1 MGLFMNC
8 GGTVGVPPKWRRQ
21 CRETS
26 GVASR
31 VFRTFRGSK
40 GKVGFL
46 SRRRCAKG
54 PHIGLRGEFPG
65 VSRVSTGNLGFLLSY
80 DGDLR
85 DPLVLPQESQ
95 VSIRVARGLS
105 GFLSSRCWGRCPHLE
120 LRPEPQDSSPV
131 LTRILWFL
139 WSFNRGV
146 RPCLVWRHGTPLS
159 SHV

>member
-46 SRRRCAKG
+46 SRCRCAKG

-65 VSRVSTGNLGFLLSY
+65 VSRVSTGNLGFLSSY
-80 DGDLR
+80 DSCCLR
-85 DPLVLPQESQ
+85 KVKSPY
-95 VSIRVARGLS
+95 
-105 GFLSSRCWGRCPHLE
+105 E
-120 LRPEPQDSSPV
+120 LRGVFLDSSPV
-131 LTRILWFL
+131 DAGANVLIL
-139 WSFNRGV
+139 S
-146 RPCLVWRHGTPLS
+146 
-159 SHV
+159 

>member
-1 MGLFMNC
+1 MRCDRNARNPFPTKQGNGPSSRDKEGKTGLFLNC
-8 GGTVGVPPKWRRQ
+8 GGTVRVPPKWRRQ
-21 CRETS
+21 CWETS

-46 SRRRCAKG
+46 SRHRCAKG

-65 VSRVSTGNLGFLLSY
+65 VSRVSTGNLGFLSSY

-120 LRPEPQDSSPV
+120 LRPEPQDSSPL
-131 LTRILWFL
+131 LT
-139 WSFNRGV
+139 
-146 RPCLVWRHGTPLS
+146 
-159 SHV
+159 

>member
-1 MGLFMNC
+1 MNC
-8 GGTVGVPPKWRRQ
+8 GGTVGVPPKWRQQ
-21 CRETS
+21 CQENS
-26 GVASR
+26 GVASW

-46 SRRRCAKG
+46 SRRLCAKG

-80 DGDLR
+80 DWDLR

-95 VSIRVARGLS
+95 VSMRVERGLS
-105 GFLSSRCWGRCPHLE
+105 GFLSCWCRVLGPHLE
-120 LRPEPQDSSPV
+120 LRPEPQGSSPV
-131 LTRILWFL
+131 QTWISVFL

-146 RPCLVWRHGTPLS
+146 RPRLV
-159 SHV
+159 